1 MKIFIFTFLFI
12 GFYVSSSMEIKTMD
26 PKNFSMNIYHSVLP
40 VPLPQDYKYWTEENP
55 QKKNLDITSLSIKKY
70 YSHNFFR
77 QDNFGSFQY
86 QEKEIFIPSFDKDPN
101 EFFSREKIRYFDVK
115 TPLSEIFYI
124 RIPYKILG
132 GFFTQSPNKKT
143 NYSMEYRNLFFQK
156 IPKIEKH
163 NSFFLITFTTDQSHF
178 PYHYKLWGHYLYKN
192 FYRKKET
199 KKIFWNTTDNV
210 NSFQEKN
217 NFFYQRMDISFL
229 RKIFPFSSWI
239 KLENGKSFFLKTH
252 IEYTKYFKTHFSS
265 KKDFTNN
272 MINISYL
279 KNECFLIL
287 NQKKSNIEI
296 GVSYDKIRSQLFSN
310 HLFYKVFMNLN
321 KKENLNTN
329 RFTMEAKVNYLVNKM
344 FKFHS
349 NGKWMIEN
357 GDKFRNYLQANIQLD
372 TIFFP
377 EFHLLTNLNI
387 NNNIFPSFI
396 NSSLFQ
402 RDNNCYNRKKNNIVL
417 NTKSIDFFLFY
428 KNMDC
433 SLKISQ
439 INRPYQN
446 DNKNLLYWKY
456 ISSCIFKIGV
466 IHHLWKLQFN
476 HIILCQKQNSD
487 QLIFSIPNFLSRNTI
502 SYKDYYFHQALLIQT
517 GFSIHYFSKFF
528 YQNSSYPFDLFYFY
542 LENECLPKKIG
553 GSPFIDYFLNFKL
566 FRTNF
571 YASIQ
576 NIGFPEENQKTKQ
589 PNLFIKIGL
598 LWNLFT

>member
-12 GFYVSSSMEIKTMD
+12 GFYVSPSMEIKTMD

-40 VPLPQDYKYWTEENP
+40 APQNYKYWTEESP

-86 QEKEIFIPSFDKDPN
+86 QEKEIFIPSFDKNPN
-101 EFFSREKIRYFDVK
+101 VFFSREKIRYFDVK

-132 GFFTQSPNKKT
+132 GFFTQSLNKKT

-156 IPKIEKH
+156 KPKIEKH
-163 NSFFLITFTTDQSHF
+163 NSFFLITFTTDQSHP
-178 PYHYKLWGHYLYKN
+178 PYHYKLWGHYLYQN

-210 NSFQEKN
+210 NSFQEKK

-239 KLENGKSFFLKTH
+239 KLENEKSFFLKNH

-265 KKDFTNN
+265 KKEFTNN

-287 NQKKSNIEI
+287 NQEKSNIEI

-321 KKENLNTN
+321 KKEDLNIN
-329 RFTMEAKVNYLVNKM
+329 RFTMEAKINYLVNKM

-357 GDKFRNYLQANIQLD
+357 GDKFRNHLQANIQLD

-377 EFHLLTNLNI
+377 EFYLLTNLNI
-387 NNNIFPSFI
+387 NKNIFPSFI
-396 NSSLFQ
+396 NLSLFQ
-402 RDNNCYNRKKNNIVL
+402 RDNNCYNRKQNNIVL
-417 NTKSIDFFLFY
+417 NTKSIDFSIFY

-439 INRPYQN
+439 INRPYQKEN
-446 DNKNLLYWKY
+446 NHLLYWKY
-456 ISSCIFKIGV
+456 ISSCILKIGV
-466 IHHLWKLQFN
+466 IHNLWKLQFN
-476 HIILCQKQNSD
+476 HMILCQKQNSD

-542 LENECLPKKIG
+542 LENECLPEKIG